1 MNDNK
6 YVRTET
12 ISDSCFSLNA
22 VEEINLEREVR
33 RVQKLGN
40 ASLGISIPKEW
51 ATSKGIKAGSLLNM
65 IFEENGNIVIT
76 PSGNDFS
83 ASPTTCILHA
93 DSCPDSE
100 MIKRTIIGCYI
111 AGYNTIRVESKNEIS
126 EDQAAK
132 VMEAVE
138 RLTGVVVME
147 QDERKI
153 VIGCFIS
160 PPEFPIL
167 SMIRRLFLLSSLI
180 VERTLENVLKS
191 SEASRSSISA
201 MEMEID
207 RLYRLI
213 LRLLLLGAKDREMA
227 KQIGIEDPRH
237 MLGDRAIAAA
247 LESVGDISEGLSNEI
262 LSAGFPRSGKGV
274 YDESTQRILSMFREL
289 SANTSK
295 CLFEH
300 DLKAASAALDSALAL
315 EEQCVSELKTVN
327 AKIKE
332 QTERSKSADIIGP
345 LIFSGMQ
352 NIIREYEFI
361 VQIMMNR
368 FIENPSHKFPYVEI
382 VK

>member
-12 ISDSCFSLNA
+12 IPDACFSLNA
-22 VEEINLEREVR
+22 VEEISLEREVR

-51 ATSKGIKAGSLLNM
+51 ATTKGIKAGSLLNM

-76 PSGNDFS
+76 PSANDLAS
-83 ASPTTCILHA
+83 SPTACILHA
-93 DSCPDSE
+93 DMCPDTE

-111 AGYNTIRVESKNEIS
+111 AGYNTIRVESKSEIS

-147 QDERKI
+147 QDEKRI

-191 SEASRSSISA
+191 SEISRNSINA

-262 LSAGFPRSGKGV
+262 LAAGFPRTGRGV
-274 YDESTQRILSMFREL
+274 YDESIRRILSMFREL

-327 AKIKE
+327 TKIKE
-332 QTERSKSADIIGP
+332 QTEHSKSADITGS
-345 LIFSGMQ
+345 LIFSGMK

-382 VK
+382 AK